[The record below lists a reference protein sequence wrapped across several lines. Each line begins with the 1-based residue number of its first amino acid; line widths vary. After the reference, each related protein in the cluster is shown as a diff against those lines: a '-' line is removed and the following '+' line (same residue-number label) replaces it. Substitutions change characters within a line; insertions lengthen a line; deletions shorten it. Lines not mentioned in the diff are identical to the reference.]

1 MRGQFGLA
9 DTGRERNKR
18 GVGWKSGMGKE
29 ADSLFVEKLKDVVTR
44 AKKNREWRHEYMTLQ
59 MRDQENLEMG
69 MAKGQE
75 MMLELI
81 QKLAEDGRLAEIS
94 KIKENK
100 DYCQQLFREYHI
112 FAHK

>member
-1 MRGQFGLA
+1 
-9 DTGRERNKR
+9 
-18 GVGWKSGMGKE
+18 
-29 ADSLFVEKLKDVVTR
+29 
-44 AKKNREWRHEYMTLQ
+44 MTLQ

>member
-1 MRGQFGLA
+1 MRGQFGFA
-9 DTGRERNKR
+9 DAGRERNKR
-18 GVGWKSGMGKE
+18 GVGWESGTGKE
-29 ADSLFVEKLKDVVTR
+29 ADSLFVEKLKDAVTR